1 MEETENQE
9 SSTSN
14 RRKKIE
20 NQQVLKAKWRTSL
33 DAGWTVVPSALLRGL
48 PRLHI
53 DANGLAVLICLIDYW
68 WAPQDL
74 PWPSKK
80 ALSERLGVSER
91 TIQRT
96 LAHLKEEGLVKAEA
110 RHGAHGGQTS
120 NKYDLSPLVTKL
132 EGIVRDIKTAEAEAA
147 KIKRAATRPG
157 YRPKGQ
163 RSGPA

>member
-1 MEETENQE
+1 MDEAE
-9 SSTSN
+9 SQVVLLSN
-14 RRKKIE
+14 RRPKVE
-20 NQQVLKAKWRTSL
+20 NQKVLKAKWRTSL

-68 WAPQDL
+68 WAPGDL

-80 ALSERLGVSER
+80 ALADRLDVSER

-96 LAHLKEEGLVKAEA
+96 LARLREEGLVKAEA

-120 NKYDLSPLVTKL
+120 NRYDLSPLVAKL
-132 EGIVRDIKTAEAEAA
+132 EVIVRDIKAAEAEAA
-147 KIKRAATRPG
+147 QVKRSATRPG
-157 YRPKGQ
+157 FRPKTQEGV
-163 RSGPA
+163 P